1 MHSRGSPETRLSTHT
16 KSSAALEASDKSNC
30 ASSSA
35 NTQPAVR
42 SVGTRSA
49 MVGEASDSGAGMKHL
64 SVIREHLALYE
75 AGRPERHKELPK
87 TDEAGI
93 GLTSF
98 ATAGT

>member
-1 MHSRGSPETRLSTHT
+1 
-16 KSSAALEASDKSNC
+16 
-30 ASSSA
+30 
-35 NTQPAVR
+35 
-42 SVGTRSA
+42 